1 MSDLHYVSFIK
12 IYFRNTLLEI
22 CLEKFAIDT
31 LNAYILR
38 LTS

>member
-12 IYFRNTLLEI
+12 IYLALLEI

-31 LNAYILR
+31 LNAYTLR